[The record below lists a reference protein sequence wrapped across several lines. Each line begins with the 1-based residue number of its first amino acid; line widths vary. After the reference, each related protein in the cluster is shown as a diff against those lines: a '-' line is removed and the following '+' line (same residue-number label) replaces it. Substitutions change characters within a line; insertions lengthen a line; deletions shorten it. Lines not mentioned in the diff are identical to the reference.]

1 MLLIQTEQL
10 SHVCLSDS
18 DERGLDST
26 LGTVSRQALNSLKML
41 PVWVSPDH
49 LVSTARFVMHGHR
62 LGRLPVVSVDGVL
75 GCVSEESLAGA
86 DPDKRVG
93 ELTQPFALELDGS
106 MAVREAAIEFVEHAT
121 DAAPV
126 TQGGRF
132 LGMVT
137 ALDLLRELSQVWDP
151 LTELPWAERL
161 RDWVIDHFAGSREVT
176 ILSIDIDDFGLY
188 NRRYGHPQGDL
199 LLRRFAER
207 FRDALDPA
215 RDILVRFGGDEFL
228 VGTVRSL
235 DEAQGLVALL
245 RASTAHEYLKELH
258 EPVSFSVGIAGGK
271 RTHEREHTHYAAMF
285 DNLVKL
291 AQTDCQAHKR
301 LKPSVISGAG
311 LSTRS
316 SAPDRPEE
324 FEVISV
330 AQHLEPQ
337 PLTQAIVRIGSRIV
351 GGVDGGDDLD
361 LAVANATARALE
373 SWSRNIVI
381 VIDAVQRFDDAAG
394 SHLVSVTGTLS
405 MSGEGSR
412 ISGSARYDFE
422 PAKAVAEA
430 VLDAFARTDEGA
442 RPS

>member
-1 MLLIQTEQL
+1 MWL
-10 SHVCLSDS
+10 
-18 DERGLDST
+18 
-26 LGTVSRQALNSLKML
+26 
-41 PVWVSPDH
+41 SPDH

-75 GCVSEESLAGA
+75 GYVSQESLAGA
-86 DPDKRVG
+86 DANQRIG
-93 ELTQPFALELDGS
+93 ELAQAFSLELDGG
-106 MAVREAAIEFVEHAT
+106 MAIRDAATEFVEHGA
-121 DAAPV
+121 DSAPV
-126 TQGGRF
+126 SQSGRF

-137 ALDLLRELSQVWDP
+137 ALDLLRELNQAWDP
-151 LTELPWAERL
+151 ITELPWAERL
-161 RDWVIDHFAGSREVT
+161 RDWVIDNLDRSREVT

-199 LLRRFAER
+199 LLRRIAER
-207 FRDALDPA
+207 FRGALDVE

-228 VGTVRSL
+228 VGTVRPL
-235 DEAQGLVALL
+235 DEVQGLVAHL
-245 RASTAHEYLKELH
+245 RDSTTYSDLKELH
-258 EPVSFSVGIAGGK
+258 EQVSFSVGVAGGK

-311 LSTRS
+311 LSTRPAS
-316 SAPDRPEE
+316 SDRPEE

-373 SWSRNIVI
+373 SWSRSIVI
-381 VIDAVQRFDDAAG
+381 VVEAVQRFDEAAG

-405 MSGEGSR
+405 LGGEASR
-412 ISGSARYDFE
+412 ISGSARYDVE
-422 PAKAVAEA
+422 PSKAIAEA

-442 RPS
+442 RRS